1 MCKRYKITLTEEQMR
16 IVEKCTE
23 FYFRL
28 MLGQPRDLA
37 DELAFYGADLS
48 PENPNHDKI
57 FDRCII
63 KRDMIYD
70 TLCGIYR
77 GVFDNGYGVPEEKSE
92 DMMMAECIWDAI
104 RFARG
109 KSRWGSPLAI
119 GKEPIPKIE
128 VIEVDE

>member
-70 TLCGIYR
+70 TLNGIYR
-77 GVFDNGYGVPEEKSE
+77 GVFNNGYGVPEEKSE
-92 DMMMAECIWDAI
+92 DMMMAECIWDAV

-109 KSRWGSPLAI
+109 KSNWSSPLHI
-119 GKEPIPKIE
+119 GKEPTPKIE
-128 VIEVDE
+128 VVEE

>member
-1 MCKRYKITLTEEQMR
+1 
-16 IVEKCTE
+16 
-23 FYFRL
+23 
-28 MLGQPRDLA
+28 MLGQPGDLA

-70 TLCGIYR
+70 TLNGIYR
-77 GVFDNGYGVPEEKSE
+77 GVFNSGYGVPEEKSE

-109 KSRWGSPLAI
+109 KSRWGSPFAI